1 MKTLLAIL
9 ALLLVAS
16 PVLAQKPRRTILVV
30 PASNLK
36 AANDAAVVAFGNA
49 GKGTFSVPYS
59 FDKSGTTTH
68 YVAALVILPEKKAK
82 FDAAFVALSTARTL
96 VQYDSVTRSKLTELK
111 LAPINTKPIVTPS
124 PDIVPK

>member
-9 ALLLVAS
+9 ALMLVAAQA
-16 PVLAQKPRRTILVV
+16 VAQKPQRTILVI
-30 PASNLK
+30 PAANLK

-68 YVAALVILPEKKAK
+68 YVAALVISPEKKAK
-82 FDAAFVALSTARTL
+82 FDAAFAALSTARTL
-96 VQYDSVTRSKLTELK
+96 AQYDSVTRSKLAELK
-111 LAPINTKPIVTPS
+111 LTPINTKPIVTPS
-124 PDIVPK
+124 PPIDVK